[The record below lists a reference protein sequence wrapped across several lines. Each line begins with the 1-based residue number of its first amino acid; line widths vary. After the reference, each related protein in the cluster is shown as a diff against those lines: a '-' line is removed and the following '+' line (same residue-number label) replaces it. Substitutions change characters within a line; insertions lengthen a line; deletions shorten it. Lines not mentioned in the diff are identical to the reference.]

1 MGVLRAPAHL
11 SPSWTRRA
19 SGERD
24 LLELEAVHQLRD
36 PQVTLGVGARCGLV
50 GSVEGM
56 VSVAQ

>member
-11 SPSWTRRA
+11 CPSRRA

-24 LLELEAVHQLRD
+24 LLELEAVHQLSD